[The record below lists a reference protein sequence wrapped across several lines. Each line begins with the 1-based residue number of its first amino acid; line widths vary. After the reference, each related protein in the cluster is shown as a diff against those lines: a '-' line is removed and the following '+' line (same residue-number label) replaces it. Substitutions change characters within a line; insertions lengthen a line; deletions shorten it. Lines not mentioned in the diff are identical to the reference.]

1 MATVAKGKSAV
12 VPKTDK
18 KQVAVDVAAPS
29 RREFLYYIWGAS
41 IVLLLGQAGAGIVW
55 FSLPRFKEGEFG
67 GVFNFP
73 GEEVPRAGAA
83 PTEIPEGR
91 FWLSNSSD
99 GFIALYAV
107 CTHLGCLPKW
117 SEVNTRFEC
126 PCHGSQFEIGGQY
139 ITGPAPRGMDRFVTT
154 VTFTDGSSAT
164 SADGQPISLNGRTV
178 ASIAIDT
185 GDRVNGA

>member
-12 VPKTDK
+12 VPKTAK

-67 GVFNFP
+67 GVFTFP
-73 GEEVPRAGAA
+73 GEDVPTAGTA

-99 GFIALYAV
+99 GFLALYAV

-117 SEVNTRFEC
+117 SDVNTRFEC
-126 PCHGSQFEIGGQY
+126 PCHGSMFDLDGGY

-154 VTFTDGSSAT
+154 ITFTDGSSAT

-178 ASIAIDT
+178 ANIAIDT
-185 GDRVNGA
+185 GDRVNGS